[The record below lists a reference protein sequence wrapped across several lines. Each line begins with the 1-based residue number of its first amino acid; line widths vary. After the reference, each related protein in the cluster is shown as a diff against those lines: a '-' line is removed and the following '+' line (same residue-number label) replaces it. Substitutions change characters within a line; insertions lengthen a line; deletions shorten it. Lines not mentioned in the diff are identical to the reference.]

1 MAVRS
6 HYLTGLVA
14 TLFLLISAVAQAD
27 SELSVNAEGQ
37 ALQGYDPVAYFTD
50 GKPTPGDAQF
60 STSHNGASYLFASAA
75 NRDAFVSDPDKYL
88 PQYGGF
94 CAFGTSLGKKFDGDP
109 MSWKIVDGKLYLNSG
124 EKPHQM
130 WLEDVPGRIQ
140 QADTQWPEIQSKSP
154 AEIN

>member
-1 MAVRS
+1 
-6 HYLTGLVA
+6 
-14 TLFLLISAVAQAD
+14 
-27 SELSVNAEGQ
+27 
-37 ALQGYDPVAYFTD
+37 
-50 GKPTPGDAQF
+50 
-60 STSHNGASYLFASAA
+60 
-75 NRDAFVSDPDKYL
+75 
-88 PQYGGF
+88 
-94 CAFGTSLGKKFDGDP
+94 